1 MKKMLDFCVRLWY
14 HGIRKGKE
22 IVKMTIWLDMDGTM
36 ADLYGVEN
44 WLEMLTAHDETP
56 YAIARPLVRM
66 ATLARLLNNR
76 QREGWRV
83 CVVSAL
89 AKNSN
94 ADYDNRVMAAKR
106 EWLKKHLAS
115 VKFDE
120 IRFVPYTCV
129 KNEVNARN
137 DVLFDDEARHL
148 NAWTG
153 KAIPA
158 ADLLNALKTL

>member
-1 MKKMLDFCVRLWY
+1 
-14 HGIRKGKE
+14 
-22 IVKMTIWLDMDGTM
+22 MTIWLDMDGTM
-36 ADLYGVEN
+36 ADLYGVN
-44 WLEMLTAHDETP
+44 GWLEMLTAHDETP
-56 YAIARPLVRM
+56 YAVATPLVRM

-94 ADYDNRVMAAKR
+94 ADYDNRVMTAKLA
-106 EWLKKHLAS
+106 WLAKHLPS
-115 VKFDE
+115 VHFDE
-120 IRFVPYTCV
+120 VKFVPYTAV
-129 KNEVNARN
+129 KNSVNAGN

-153 KAIPA
+153 MAIPGA
-158 ADLLNALKTL
+158 NLLNGLKALR

>member
-1 MKKMLDFCVRLWY
+1 
-14 HGIRKGKE
+14 
-22 IVKMTIWLDMDGTM
+22 MTIWLDMDGTM

-89 AKNSN
+89 AKNST
-94 ADYDNRVMAAKR
+94 ADYDNRVKLAKL
-106 EWLKKHLAS
+106 EWLKRHLPS
-115 VKFDE
+115 VQFDE
-120 IRFVPYTCV
+120 IRFVSYDFV
-129 KNEVNARN
+129 KNGVNTGN
-137 DVLFDDEARHL
+137 DILFDDEARHL

-153 KAIPA
+153 TAINA
-158 ADLLNALKTL
+158 TDLLNTLKALR